1 MTMIAIRLRSLCR
14 TLCARFTLRFDLE
27 GIDLDE
33 HELQE
38 QLGFGRE

>member
-1 MTMIAIRLRSLCR
+1 MTMIVIRLRSLCR
-14 TLCARFTLRFDLE
+14 MLRARFALRFDLE

-38 QLGFGRE
+38 QLGFGRD